1 MSTRIVT
8 FGELMLR
15 LKAPGH
21 ERLFQSSLLEASFG
35 GGEANVAVSLC
46 RLGLEATFVSALS
59 DDAIGD
65 AAVQALRAHGVDTSR
80 IRRCTGR
87 TGIYFLETGADQ
99 RGALVLYDRAGSAAA
114 AMAPGDFDWGG
125 ILAGAAWFHVS
136 GITPALSRS
145 TADASLEA
153 AAAARAAGVRVS
165 VDLNHRKKLWRYGVK
180 APEVMGGLAALA
192 DVLVGNEEDLQLALG
207 LTAEAIDPTAGKVS
221 AEAVRGLAARAMER
235 YPRLQVVAITLRESR
250 SADRNGW
257 SAALQGRRGF
267 HLSRRYELQ
276 DIVDRVGGG
285 DAFAAGLIFGLLE
298 LGEEARALE
307 FAVAASALKHTIPGD
322 LNLVSRAEVERLL
335 GGDLSGRVSR

>member
-1 MSTRIVT
+1 MTKRIVT

-21 ERLFQSSLLEASFG
+21 ERLFQSPALEATFG

-46 RLGLEATFVSALS
+46 RLGLEATFVTALS
-59 DDAIGD
+59 DGAVGD
-65 AAVQALRAHGVDTSR
+65 AAIQALRAHGVDTSR
-80 IRRCTGR
+80 ISRRGGR

-99 RGALVLYDRAGSAAA
+99 RASLVVYDRTGSAAS

-125 ILAGAAWFHVS
+125 IFSGADWFHVS

-145 TADASLEA
+145 AADATLEA

-165 VDLNHRKKLWRYGVK
+165 VDLNFRRKLWGYGVK
-180 APEVMGGLAALA
+180 APEIMGPLTSLA
-192 DVLVGNEEDLQLALG
+192 DVLLGNEEDLQLSLG
-207 LTAEAIDPTAGKVS
+207 LTAEGIDPESGQVGAD
-221 AEAVRGLAARAMER
+221 AVYGLAERARAR
-235 YPRLQVVAITLRESR
+235 FPNLGVLAITLRESR

-257 SAALQGRRGF
+257 SGALLGPSGY
-267 HLSRRYELQ
+267 HVSRKYELS

-285 DAFAAGLIFGLLE
+285 DAFAAGLVFGLLE
-298 LGEEARALE
+298 LGDEAQALE

-322 LNLVSRAEVERLL
+322 FNLVTRAEVERLVR
-335 GGDLSGRVSR
+335 GNLSGRVSR

>member
-1 MSTRIVT
+1 MTKRIVT

-21 ERLFQSSLLEASFG
+21 ERLFQASRLESSFG

-46 RLGLEATFVSALS
+46 RLGLQATFVSALS
-59 DDAIGD
+59 DDVVGD
-65 AAVQALRAHGVDTSR
+65 AAIQALRAYGVDTSR
-80 IRRCTGR
+80 IRRCAGR

-99 RGALVLYDRAGSAAA
+99 RPSFVAYDRAGSAAA
-114 AMAPGDFDWGG
+114 AMAPGDFDWGV
-125 ILAGAAWFHVS
+125 ILSEAAWFHVT

-145 TADASLEA
+145 AADAALEA

-165 VDLNHRKKLWRYGVK
+165 VDLNFRRKLWNYGVQ
-180 APEVMGGLAALA
+180 APAVMERLVSLA
-192 DVLVGNEEDLQLALG
+192 DVLMGNEEDLQLGLG
-207 LTAEAIDPTAGKVS
+207 LTADGIDPAAGKVS
-221 AEAVRGLAARAMER
+221 AEALRGLAER
-235 YPRLQVVAITLRESR
+235 TMDRFPRLQAVAITLRESR

-257 SAALQGRRGF
+257 SAALRGRRGF

-276 DIVDRVGGG
+276 DIVDRVGSG
-285 DAFAAGLIFGLLE
+285 DAFAAGLVFGLLE
-298 LGEEARALE
+298 LGDEQRALE

-322 LNLVSRAEVERLL
+322 LNLVTRAEVERLV